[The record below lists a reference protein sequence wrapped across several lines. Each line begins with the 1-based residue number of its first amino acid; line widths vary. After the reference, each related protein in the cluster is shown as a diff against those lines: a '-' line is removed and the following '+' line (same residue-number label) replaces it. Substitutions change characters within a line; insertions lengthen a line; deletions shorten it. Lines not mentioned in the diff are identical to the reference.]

1 MPMSIPILI
10 SGDDSAVERLRRY
23 RSRMGFNPARGHKPK
38 SSDLAILGA
47 AFIVIAALLLWSF
60 GIA

>member
-1 MPMSIPILI
+1 
-10 SGDDSAVERLRRY
+10 
-23 RSRMGFNPARGHKPK
+23 MGFNPARGHKPK